1 MIRIC
6 FSMFLNLP
14 LRLTMKASSESS
26 VLGAR
31 AKAKQKHL
39 AEHGE
44 VVHPS
49 EAGHSGMISAND
61 PTKGRI
67 SRMMFESLQVNH
79 PSPSEPPPMP
89 MDVLPDQPPSP
100 PPTAVPEPS
109 EIPRNVT
116 QPVPEPAEPPRPRPP
131 QEVPPTVPEHEEPP
145 AEPSPGE
152 YHASSSAWT
161 PATDFDPHQCDDAW
175 DDAWDDENWGTWE
188 SWGRRT
194 SETWTE
200 WEWTTG
206 RSFSMNAALKESE
219 EVLTGSTSPTNTAD
233 SEKKVLWGAGSRCK
247 ERAVF

>member
-1 MIRIC
+1 
-6 FSMFLNLP
+6 
-14 LRLTMKASSESS
+14 MKASSESS

-49 EAGHSGMISAND
+49 EAGHSGMISAHD

-161 PATDFDPHQCDDAW
+161 PATDFDPHQWDDAW

-247 ERAVF
+247 ERAVS